1 MDIKTSRLDASN
13 PFAQPQQ
20 SASNI
25 QQGLARLP
33 AHARA
38 AMIEQILPPA
48 SVKSAPALHALSHR
62 EPVVVTEQSAPIVK
76 AQRRRQLTRPHARP
90 QPRPKQ
96 RPQLQ
101 SLRAARALPW
111 QWQLRTLAS
120 RMARQVKKAWTRA
133 MRMPARR

>member
-13 PFAQPQQ
+13 PFAQSQQ
-20 SASNI
+20 LASNI
-25 QQGLARLP
+25 GQGLAQLP
-33 AHARA
+33 THARA
-38 AMIEQILPPA
+38 ALIEQSLQPA
-48 SVKSAPALHALSHR
+48 SAKPVPALQAISHR
-62 EPVVVTEQSAPIVK
+62 EPAAVTEELAPIVK

-90 QPRPKQ
+90 QL

-101 SLRAARALPW
+101 SLRAARELPW

>member
-13 PFAQPQQ
+13 PFAQSQQ
-20 SASNI
+20 LASNI
-25 QQGLARLP
+25 GQGLAQLP
-33 AHARA
+33 THARA
-38 AMIEQILPPA
+38 ALIEQSLSTA
-48 SVKSAPALHALSHR
+48 STKPTPALQAISHR
-62 EPVVVTEQSAPIVK
+62 EPAAVTEELAPIVK
-76 AQRRRQLTRPHARP
+76 AQRRRRQASFHTRP
-90 QPRPKQ
+90 QL

-111 QWQLRTLAS
+111 QWQLRTLAN

>member
-13 PFAQPQQ
+13 PLAQPKQL
-20 SASNI
+20 ASNI
-25 QQGLARLP
+25 QQGLAQLP
-33 AHARA
+33 AHTRA
-38 AMIEQILPPA
+38 ALIADALSPA
-48 SVKSAPALHALSHR
+48 TSKTAPVLQAISHR
-62 EPVVVTEQSAPIVK
+62 EPVAVTEQSAPIVK

-90 QPRPKQ
+90 QL

-101 SLRAARALPW
+101 SLRAARELPW

>member
-20 SASNI
+20 SASKI
-25 QQGLARLP
+25 HQGLARLP

-62 EPVVVTEQSAPIVK
+62 EPVAVTEQSAPIVK

-90 QPRPKQ
+90 Q
-96 RPQLQ
+96 LQ
-101 SLRAARALPW
+101 FQRAARSLPW
-111 QWQLRTLAS
+111 QWQLRTLAN

>member
-13 PFAQPQQ
+13 PLAQPKQL
-20 SASNI
+20 ASNI
-25 QQGLARLP
+25 QQGLAQLS
-33 AHARA
+33 AHTRA
-38 AMIEQILPPA
+38 ALITDALSPA
-48 SVKSAPALHALSHR
+48 TAKTAPVLQAISHR
-62 EPVVVTEQSAPIVK
+62 EPVAVTEQSAPIGK
-76 AQRRRQLTRPHARP
+76 AQRQRQLTRPHARP

>member
-13 PFAQPQQ
+13 PLAQPKQ

-25 QQGLARLP
+25 HHGLAQLP
-33 AHARA
+33 AHARSA
-38 AMIEQILPPA
+38 LIEQTLPPA
-48 SVKSAPALHALSHR
+48 SAKPVPTLKAISHCVPAA
-62 EPVVVTEQSAPIVK
+62 VTEQSAPSVK
-76 AQRRRQLTRPHARP
+76 TKRRRQLTRPHARP
-90 QPRPKQ
+90 Q
-96 RPQLQ
+96 LQ
-101 SLRAARALPW
+101 SMRAARALPW

>member
-13 PFAQPQQ
+13 PLAQPKQL
-20 SASNI
+20 ASNI
-25 QQGLARLP
+25 QQGLAQLP
-33 AHARA
+33 AHTRA
-38 AMIEQILPPA
+38 ALIADALSPA
-48 SVKSAPALHALSHR
+48 TVKSAPALQAISHR
-62 EPVVVTEQSAPIVK
+62 EPVAVTEQSAPIVK
-76 AQRRRQLTRPHARP
+76 AQRQRQLTRPHARP

-120 RMARQVKKAWTRA
+120 RMARQVKKAWTRVT
-133 MRMPARR
+133 RMPARR

>member
-62 EPVVVTEQSAPIVK
+62 EPVAVTEQSAPIVK

-90 QPRPKQ
+90 Q
-96 RPQLQ
+96 LQ
-101 SLRAARALPW
+101 SMRAARALPW
-111 QWQLRTLAS
+111 QWQLRTLAT

-133 MRMPARR
+133 TRMPARR

>member
-25 QQGLARLP
+25 HQGLAQLP

-38 AMIEQILPPA
+38 AMIEQTLSPVPA
-48 SVKSAPALHALSHR
+48 KPVPALQAISHR
-62 EPVVVTEQSAPIVK
+62 EPVAVTEQSAPIVK
-76 AQRRRQLTRPHARP
+76 AQWRRQLTRPHARP